1 MITLPDGTEI
11 NLSEVEDEMNET
23 NKLQIEFS
31 KDFKQSDVVV
41 SISINGDVLD
51 LNSGNHEVRFKV
63 TKSF

>member
-51 LNSGNHEVRFKV
+51 LNSGNHEAKFKV